1 MKLNSKLIPMK
12 FLITLFILFGTVA
25 LKAQDPQVVVDN
37 KVHKMVMQFTVGDS
51 TEQAA
56 IVTQVGNVLAAWP
69 KAQIEVVCHS
79 SGLNVITTSKT
90 KVAKGIADLSAKG
103 VVFAACNNT
112 MRRLKL
118 SKADL
123 LPTAIVV
130 PSAFVEIV
138 TKQEEGWAYLK
149 GAH

>member
-1 MKLNSKLIPMK
+1 MKILL
-12 FLITLFILFGTVA
+12 TVFIVLSA
-25 LKAQDPQVVVDN
+25 ILAQAQNPQVVVDT

-56 IVTQVGNVLAAWP
+56 IVAQVGNVLAAWP

-79 SGLNVITTSKT
+79 SGLAVITTNKSKVS
-90 KVAKGIADLSAKG
+90 KQIADLSSKG

-112 MRRLKL
+112 MRRLNLK
-118 SKADL
+118 KEDL
-123 LPTAIVV
+123 LPAAIIV

-138 TKQEEGWAYLK
+138 TKQEQGWAYLK

>member
-1 MKLNSKLIPMK
+1 MKSLA
-12 FLITLFILFGTVA
+12 TLFLVLVIA
-25 LKAQDPQVVVDN
+25 AAKAQNPQTVVDN

-51 TEQAA
+51 TEQVA

-79 SGLNVITTSKT
+79 SGLNVITANKSKVG
-90 KVAKGIADLSAKG
+90 KAISDLSAKG

-118 SKADL
+118 SKEDL
-123 LPTAIVV
+123 LPTAVIV

>member
-1 MKLNSKLIPMK
+1 MK
-12 FLITLFILFGTVA
+12 FLVTLFILCGAMV

-79 SGLNVITTSKT
+79 SGLSVITANKT
-90 KVAKGIADLSAKG
+90 KVGKQVADLSAKG

-118 SKADL
+118 TKADL
-123 LPTAIVV
+123 VPTAVVV

-138 TKQEEGWAYLK
+138 TKQEQGWAYLK